1 MSYEISLKVFKKSCY
16 CKLKLIGLIKMKK
29 VSLVSLCIHYLSHR
43 KSLFVCAVVCGGIYG
58 VMSGLGLPLI
68 FEKVFKNIFE
78 KPEDYNVS
86 TILFIAAMVPLGFFV
101 RGLFGYLSTFWMNR
115 CGLEVL
121 TELRSDIF
129 RKLQY
134 LPLSFFEKKASGD
147 LIHRVVSDP
156 KSVQDLLLEMAS
168 EAIKQPLQMVMA
180 FLGLIYFSVKYC
192 DAALLGIFLIAIP
205 LCFLPVHLLRSR
217 VKNNSRLM
225 QQAEAEVTACVSENL
240 QAAQEIRNFCMEE
253 RALVRIKTI
262 MQKLS
267 QRIELVVIW
276 QKMQQPLMEVVSAG
290 IISVIFVYAY
300 WKKIPFSIFSAMGT
314 ALYFAFDPIKKITNL
329 IGSMQRTTGALE
341 RIADILNQPLSIQSP
356 QSGFKTNVC
365 DGCFQLENVCF
376 RYASSEENVLNAI
389 NFEIPSKQFCALVG
403 PSGAGKS
410 TFIKLLP
417 RLYDISSGSI
427 RCNGVELREWDLE
440 ALRKQIAIVS
450 QSTILFNDTILN
462 NLRIGKP
469 EASDV
474 EIIKS
479 AKLAYAHDFIMEAGG
494 YDVIIG
500 ENGNRFSGGQ
510 RQRLAIARAFLKNA
524 PILVLDEATSALD
537 SESEFCIKKAIEKIA
552 ENKTVIAIAHRI
564 STIQNADCI
573 FVFDQGNLVGQGTHN
588 RLLAE
593 NNLYQQ
599 LVAKQ
604 LLNT

>member
-1 MSYEISLKVFKKSCY
+1 M
-16 CKLKLIGLIKMKK
+16 IGLIKMKK

-356 QSGFKTNVC
+356 QAGFKTNVC

>member
-1 MSYEISLKVFKKSCY
+1 
-16 CKLKLIGLIKMKK
+16 MKK
-29 VSLVSLCIHYLSHR
+29 VSLLSLCIHYLSHR
-43 KSLFVCAVVCGGIYG
+43 KFLFICAVICGGIYG
-58 VMSGLGLPLI
+58 LMSGLGLPLI

-78 KPEDYNVS
+78 NPEDYNMS
-86 TILFIAAMVPLGFFV
+86 TVLFIAAMVPLGFFV

-129 RKLQY
+129 KKLQY

-156 KSVQDLLLEMAS
+156 KSVQDVLLEMAS
-168 EAIKQPLQMVMA
+168 EAIKQPLQMIMA
-180 FLGLIYFSVKYC
+180 FVGLIYFSIKHC
-192 DAALLGIFLIAIP
+192 DAALLGIFLVAIP
-205 LCFLPVHLLRSR
+205 ICFLPVRLLRSR

-253 RALVRIKTI
+253 RALARIKAI
-262 MQKLS
+262 MQKLTK
-267 QRIELVVIW
+267 RIELMVMW

-290 IISVIFVYAY
+290 IISVIFIYAY

-341 RIADILNQPLSIQSP
+341 RIVDILNQPLSIQSP
-356 QSGFKTNVC
+356 QAGFKTNTC
-365 DGCFQLENVCF
+365 DGSFQLENVCF
-376 RYASSEENVLNAI
+376 KYATSEENVLNAI
-389 NFEIPSKQFCALVG
+389 NLEISSKQFCALVG

-417 RLYDISSGSI
+417 RLYDVSSGSI

-450 QSTILFNDTILN
+450 QATVLFNDSIFN

-469 EASDV
+469 EASDAEV
-474 EIIKS
+474 IEA

-494 YDVIIG
+494 YDVMIG

-588 RLLAE
+588 RLLEE
-593 NNLYQQ
+593 NKLYQQ